1 MPHRYNVPML
11 GLNQWYNEE
20 ISSIGNLAA
29 MEDEYLQRMYASKVV
44 SGMNHLVKALEERK
58 ETAYESDKKQELELM
73 MKSVKAA
80 MEHVKN
86 DYDVNEDNITYKWNT
101 NESMNNKPFSATSQP
116 INVVENNN
124 NNNTNNNNLS
134 VAGESLN
141 LNELNKN
148 NQNLRESNV
157 LTLNELN
164 DYIKAKTA
172 KVSGDEESKQMEG
185 GRRTRRA
192 KKSKKAK
199 KTRRYH

>member
-1 MPHRYNVPML
+1 MPHRYNVPMV
-11 GLNQWYNEE
+11 GLKQWYNEE
-20 ISSIGNLAA
+20 ISSVGHLAA

-86 DYDVNEDNITYKWNT
+86 DYNVNEDNITYKWNT
-101 NESMNNKPFSATSQP
+101 NESTNNKPFSATSQP

-124 NNNTNNNNLS
+124 NNDASL
-134 VAGESLN
+134 AGESLN

-148 NQNLRESNV
+148 NENLRESNV

-172 KVSGDEESKQMEG
+172 KPSRNNEESKEMEG
-185 GRRTRRA
+185 GRRTRRSKKN
-192 KKSKKAK
+192 KKSK
-199 KTRRYH
+199 KTRRY